1 MREAGDAKAPPSSC
15 RGQCA
20 TERWCM
26 QQQQCWIPNDEDI
39 SQVPTPRIKQRP
51 GNACPAATSPDPCP
65 ASRQISNAARAP
77 PPCLRP
83 CMLARESGKRNAP
96 LSALFADRSSTERFL
111 FLDVQPITDPG
122 RRQRRW
128 RRSCAVQ
135 LGLSQTLSCPEAV
148 PVSFVLSVPR
158 CASVL
163 PPFLRTSISGYSPL
177 GHGTPSFF
185 FAALYLF
192 P

>member
-1 MREAGDAKAPPSSC
+1 
-15 RGQCA
+15 
-20 TERWCM
+20 M

-83 CMLARESGKRNAP
+83 CMLAPDGRSHARESGKRNAP

-111 FLDVQPITDPG
+111 FLDVKPITDPG

-135 LGLSQTLSCPEAV
+135 LGLSQTLSLPGSCAGLFC
-148 PVSFVLSVPR
+148 SLCSALCIWR
-158 CASVL
+158 CC
-163 PPFLRTSISGYSPL
+163 PPFENEYSA
-177 GHGTPSFF
+177 GTPRYVTVPPIFF
-185 FAALYLF
+185 FAALCIF
-192 P
+192 SAIFVGGFARVQP

>member
-83 CMLARESGKRNAP
+83 CMLAPDGRSHARESGKRNAP

-111 FLDVQPITDPG
+111 FLDVKPITDPG

-135 LGLSQTLSCPEAV
+135 LGLSQTLSLPGSCAGLFC
-148 PVSFVLSVPR
+148 SLCSALCIWR
-158 CASVL
+158 CC
-163 PPFLRTSISGYSPL
+163 PPFENEYSA
-177 GHGTPSFF
+177 GTPR
-185 FAALYLF
+185 
-192 P
+192 